1 MKPWWAPA
9 FSGPEEKA
17 EGPATGLIKRSCQVR
32 RKTGR
37 MPQRSKKY
45 RGSRRME

>member
-9 FSGPEEKA
+9 FEMEQKRKQRSSNRTDQKKVVKLG
-17 EGPATGLIKRSCQVR
+17 GL
-32 RKTGR
+32 GR
-37 MPQRSKKY
+37 MSQRSKKY